1 MVAADIP
8 FAERRFR
15 TAAKHYLEGRPAY
28 ASLLIRRVVE
38 LTGVTRDHRVLDL
51 GCGPGQLALAFAP
64 FAREVTAI
72 DPEPEMLLIAAA
84 RAAQAGA
91 DIRFLAGS
99 SETLAPSLGRFRL
112 TVIGRA
118 FHWMDRPRC
127 LERLDDMTEPEG
139 AVALFGDRHPK
150 LPENGWRET
159 FKGLIGRYAADDDT
173 RVDRDAPGWLPHEAV
188 LLDSPFSRL
197 ERIAVIE
204 RRHTPV
210 ERFID
215 RAFSMS
221 SSSEARLGPRAAEL
235 AGELRAAMASFA
247 PEGLVTEVVES
258 QALIARRPTTPS
270 PSFG

>member
-1 MVAADIP
+1 MTAEES
-8 FAERRFR
+8 FARRRFR
-15 TAAKHYLEGRPAY
+15 TAARHYLRGRPAY
-28 ASLLIRRVVE
+28 ADLLIRRVAE
-38 LTGVTRDHRVLDL
+38 LCRLTRDSRLLDL

-64 FAREVTAI
+64 FVAEVTAV
-72 DPEPEMLLIAAA
+72 DPEPEMLRIASEHAA
-84 RAAQAGA
+84 EVGVA
-91 DIRFLAGS
+91 IRFLAGS
-99 SETLAPSLGRFRL
+99 SDTLSSELGRFRL
-112 TVIGRA
+112 IAIGRA